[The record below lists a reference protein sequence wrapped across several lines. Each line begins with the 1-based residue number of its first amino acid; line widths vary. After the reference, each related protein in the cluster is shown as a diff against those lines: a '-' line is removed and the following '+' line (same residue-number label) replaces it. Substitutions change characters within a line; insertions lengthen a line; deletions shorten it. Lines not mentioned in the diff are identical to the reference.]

1 MFGLDRRS
9 FILDHIYVKDPTVM
23 SNLTFT
29 EPFFGDHVMVELI
42 INANKIVKEPIRRRD
57 WHNYFINF
65 LEGLIPRVSEAHCEY
80 TS

>member
-1 MFGLDRRS
+1 
-9 FILDHIYVKDPTVM
+9 
-23 SNLTFT
+23 
-29 EPFFGDHVMVELI
+29 MVELI

-80 TS
+80 TSLHEYVITIEGQINFLILFIIG